1 MNETRNAGLVDVL
14 DCLIDNGAVVDGDI
28 VVRMADLDL
37 LLIRLRLLIT
47 SISRQEKI
55 QGGRVGD
62 INRNELGD
70 EVFIKRLQGE
80 IKKTGE
86 HINKMINADKP
97 EVAEAGLSQLVLTL
111 IKLIVDLVEREVMRR
126 MELGYLT
133 EKEIEKIGVNLDAI
147 EKKIEELRLM
157 FGIKEE
163 DLNLDLGPLGKLR

>member
-1 MNETRNAGLVDVL
+1 MNGNRNAGLADVL
-14 DCLIDNGAVVDGDI
+14 DCLIDKGAVVNGDL

-37 LLIRLRLLIT
+37 LYISLKILIT

-70 EVFIKRLQGE
+70 EVFIEKLQGE
-80 IKKTGE
+80 IKKTE
-86 HINKMINADKP
+86 NHINRMINADKP

-111 IKLIVDLVEREVMRR
+111 IKLIIDLVEREVMRR
-126 MELGYLT
+126 MELGHLNS
-133 EKEIEKIGVNLDAI
+133 KEIEKIGVNLEAI

-163 DLNLDLGPLGKLR
+163 DLNLDLGPLGNLR